1 MSIGGEQGGSGGRG
15 CLYVVATPIGNLG
28 DITLRAVE
36 TLRGADRILAEDT
49 RRARALL
56 GHLGVGGKAVDR
68 FDAHASEADAA
79 RAAARLAA
87 GESIAFMTDAG
98 TPVVSDPGTA
108 LVRAAA
114 QAGARV
120 VAIPGPSAVMAAVS
134 ASGLVTGGFRFVGFL
149 PRGGRER
156 REALALVTSTPEAV
170 VLFESPR
177 RFRETLAELAERMRG
192 RRAVVARELTKVHE
206 EILGGTV
213 EELAALEREWLGE
226 ITLVLAPADVASAGA
241 HPSDE
246 ELDARI
252 DRELA
257 QGRRAKHIAEELSVE
272 LGLPRREI
280 YARAVARREASRE

>member
-1 MSIGGEQGGSGGRG
+1 MSSGEQGGSNDRG

-56 GHLGVGGKAVDR
+56 GHLGVSGKPVDR

-114 QAGARV
+114 EVGARV
-120 VAIPGPSAVMAAVS
+120 VAIPGPSAVMVAVS

-177 RFRETLAELAERMRG
+177 RFRETLADLAERMPG

-206 EILGGTV
+206 EILSGSV
-213 EELAALEREWLGE
+213 EELAAIEREWLGE
-226 ITLVLAPADVASAGA
+226 ITLVLAPAAPAAEGA
-241 HPSDE
+241 RPSDE

-280 YARAVARREASRE
+280 YARAVARRGEPRE